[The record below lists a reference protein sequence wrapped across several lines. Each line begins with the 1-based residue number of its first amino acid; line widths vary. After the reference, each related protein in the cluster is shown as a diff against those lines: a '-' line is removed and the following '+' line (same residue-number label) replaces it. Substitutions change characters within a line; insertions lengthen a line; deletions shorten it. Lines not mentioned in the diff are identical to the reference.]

1 MTRMKKK
8 NELVQ
13 EGCLPSVCLV
23 FLVGCSELQI
33 AYGVEIIAVCVCVC
47 VCVWRVSR
55 ERGDSI
61 WNCTRLSLRIYCK
74 VKIYIVSAPFLM
86 SRSNIGSTSALYWY
100 DPISSP

>member
-47 VCVWRVSR
+47 VCVF
-55 ERGDSI
+55 G
-61 WNCTRLSLRIYCK
+61 
-74 VKIYIVSAPFLM
+74 
-86 SRSNIGSTSALYWY
+86 G
-100 DPISSP
+100 